1 MPNQERII
9 GLLLFIVVVIA
20 IAVATQPVS
29 WPQNNNDSP
38 QFERVDKNSW
48 IRALFGPIN
57 FKRFRSSHQIA
68 YLENII

>member
-1 MPNQERII
+1 MANQERLI

-20 IAVATQPVS
+20 IAVATQPVRWS
-29 WPQNNNDSP
+29 QNNNDSP
-38 QFERVDKNSW
+38 RLERVDKDSW

-68 YLENII
+68 YLENAV